1 MKKIILDTLKLVAIT
16 LIAGLLLSIVYQL
29 TKDTIAA
36 AEAKELTDSYSA
48 VMEEASEFVE
58 VEVTETTSF
67 DDDTSLNSAL
77 TAYDSDGN
85 IIGTVLSVTSHK
97 GYGGDID
104 ITIGIDTDGVI
115 TGVVV
120 TSMSETSGLGANCQ
134 NEEWISQY
142 IGKSGEI
149 TYSKTGATAENE
161 IDAISGAT
169 KTTRAVT
176 NAVNA
181 ALDFAEEYFGYGE
194 GGDNS

>member
-1 MKKIILDTLKLVAIT
+1 MKKIVLDTLKLLAIT
-16 LIAGLLLSIVYQL
+16 LVAGVLLSIVYQL

-36 AEAKELTDSYSA
+36 AEAQELTDSYSA
-48 VMEEASEFVE
+48 VMSQASDFVE
-58 VEVTETTSF
+58 IENPETDAFGEDNT
-67 DDDTSLNSAL
+67 LNTAL
-77 TAYDSDGN
+77 YAYDSSGN
-85 IIGTVLSVTSHK
+85 EIGAVLSVTSHK

-115 TGVVV
+115 TGIVV

-142 IGKSGEI
+142 IGKSGEVAY
-149 TYSKTGATAENE
+149 TKTGATASNE

-169 KTTRAVT
+169 KTTRAIT

-181 ALDFAEEYFGYGE
+181 ALDFAADYFGYGE
-194 GGDNS
+194 GGGNS

>member
-1 MKKIILDTLKLVAIT
+1 MKKIVIDTLKLLAIT
-16 LIAGLLLSIVYQL
+16 LVAGVLLSIVYQL

-36 AEAKELTDSYSA
+36 AEAQELTDSYSA
-48 VMEEASEFVE
+48 VMSEASEFVE
-58 VEVTETTSF
+58 TQSPETDAFGEDNT
-67 DDDTSLNSAL
+67 LNTAL
-77 TAYDSDGN
+77 YAYDSAGN
-85 IIGTVLSVTSHK
+85 EIGAVLSVTSHK

-115 TGVVV
+115 TGIVV

-142 IGKSGEI
+142 IGKSGSVAY
-149 TYSKTGATAENE
+149 TKTGATADNE

-169 KTTRAVT
+169 KTTRAIT

-181 ALDFAEEYFGYGE
+181 ALDFAADCFGYGE
-194 GGDNS
+194 GGES

>member
-1 MKKIILDTLKLVAIT
+1 MKKIVSDTLKLVAIT
-16 LIAGLLLSIVYQL
+16 LVAGVLLSIVYQL

-36 AEAKELTDSYSA
+36 AEAQELTDSYSA
-48 VMEEASEFVE
+48 VMSLASEFVE
-58 VEVTETTSF
+58 TPSPETDAFGEDNT
-67 DDDTSLNSAL
+67 LNTAL
-77 TAYDSDGN
+77 YAYDSNGN
-85 IIGTVLSVTSHK
+85 EIGAVLSVTSHK

-115 TGVVV
+115 TGIVV

-142 IGKSGEI
+142 IGKSGSVAY
-149 TYSKTGATAENE
+149 TKTGATADNE

-169 KTTRAVT
+169 KTIRAIT

-181 ALDFAEEYFGYGE
+181 ALDFAAEYFGYGE
-194 GGDNS
+194 GGES

>member
-1 MKKIILDTLKLVAIT
+1 MKKIVIDTLKLVAIT
-16 LIAGLLLSIVYQL
+16 LVAGLLLSIVYQL

-36 AEAKELTDSYSA
+36 AEAQELTDSYSA
-48 VMEEASEFVE
+48 VMADASEFVE
-58 VEVTETTSF
+58 IEVTEEPGF
-67 DDDTSLNSAL
+67 DDDTSLNTAL
-77 TAYDSDGN
+77 YAYDENNSE
-85 IIGTVLSVTSHK
+85 IGVVLSITSHK

-115 TGVVV
+115 TGIVV

-142 IGKSGEI
+142 IGKSGEVVY
-149 TYSKTGATAENE
+149 TKTGATADNE

-169 KTTRAVT
+169 KTTRAIT

-181 ALDFAEEYFGYGE
+181 ALDFAGEYFGYGE
-194 GGDNS
+194 GGDSE

>member
-1 MKKIILDTLKLVAIT
+1 MKKIVLDTLKLVVIT
-16 LIAGLLLSIVYQL
+16 LVAGVLLSVVYQL

-36 AEAKELTDSYSA
+36 AEEKELTDSYSA
-48 VMEEASEFVE
+48 VMSEASEFTE
-58 VEVTETTSF
+58 AEVTETEAF
-67 DDDTSLNSAL
+67 DEDTSLNTAL
-77 TAYDSDGN
+77 YAHDSDGN
-85 IIGTVLSVTSHK
+85 EIGAVLSVTSHK

-115 TGVVV
+115 TGIVV

-142 IGKSGEI
+142 IGKSGEVAY
-149 TYSKTGATAENE
+149 TKTGATADNE

-169 KTTRAVT
+169 KTTRAIT

-181 ALDFAEEYFGYGE
+181 ALDFASEYFGYGE
-194 GGDNS
+194 GGENS

>member
-1 MKKIILDTLKLVAIT
+1 MKKIVLDTLKLVAIT
-16 LIAGLLLSIVYQL
+16 LIAGVLLSIVYQL

-48 VMEEASEFVE
+48 VMSLASDFVE
-58 VEVTETTSF
+58 IENPETSAF
-67 DDDTSLNSAL
+67 DEDTTLNTAL
-77 TAYDSDGN
+77 YAYDSDGN
-85 IIGTVLSVTSHK
+85 EIGAVLSVTSHK

-115 TGVVV
+115 TGIVV

-142 IGKSGEI
+142 IGKSGEVVY
-149 TYSKTGATAENE
+149 TKTGATQDNE

-169 KTTRAVT
+169 KTIRAIT
-176 NAVNA
+176 NAVNS
-181 ALDFAEEYFGYGE
+181 ALDFASEYFGYGE
-194 GGDNS
+194 GGNSK

>member
-1 MKKIILDTLKLVAIT
+1 MKKIVIDTLKLVVIT
-16 LIAGLLLSIVYQL
+16 LVAGLLLSIVYQL

-36 AEAKELTDSYSA
+36 AEAQELTDSYSA
-48 VMEEASEFVE
+48 VMSEASGFVE
-58 VEVTETTSF
+58 VEVTEAPSF
-67 DDDTSLNSAL
+67 DDDTSLNTAL
-77 TAYDSDGN
+77 YAYDENGN
-85 IIGTVLSVTSHK
+85 EIGAVLSVTSHK

-115 TGVVV
+115 TGIVV

-142 IGKSGEI
+142 IGKSGA
-149 TYSKTGATAENE
+149 KTGATQENE

-169 KTTRAVT
+169 KTTRAIT

-181 ALDFAEEYFGYGE
+181 ALDFAAEYFGYGE
-194 GGDNS
+194 GGGNS